1 MSGHAPTAGS
11 PPDLAEAVRTWDDA
25 RLDQLLRRR
34 PDLATPRPS
43 SLTALASRAGARAS
57 VSRALANLD
66 APTLTTLE
74 AIVVLAETRA
84 PTQAQLD
91 SAVGQDTG
99 EQTADLAALALVLP
113 SGDRLVPV
121 PALRESLGPHPLGLG
136 PRLAELGVPPA
147 EGWPTTPQAV
157 RSALA
162 NAPEPARRMLEA
174 LTWGPP
180 IGTISHEVPPGAR
193 WLLDNHLLVRMSA
206 TELVLPRE
214 VALAA
219 RGARLA
225 PNVPQSA
232 PLPEVPVRSR
242 DMVLAESARA
252 GEQLLEQIE
261 ALVDTW
267 GARPVPVLRSG
278 GVGVRELRQL
288 ASSFQLTTAE
298 LALVV
303 ELAGAS
309 GLLGHRTDADGSWW
323 TASEDAADWTGRPV
337 AERWADLLLV
347 WVDWPRTPWLAGTRT
362 ERGVLRAA
370 LEPDLQRHW
379 APVLRRRILTAL
391 AAWPEDGAPG
401 AEQVRAYLGWH
412 TAKAVPPLPVVQAVL
427 AEAAALGLTGAG
439 ALTPAGRL
447 LREVTGAQRG
457 DAAQVQEPAGRL
469 AAELAETIPPAVRE
483 MIVQGDL
490 TAVVPGRPAAEL
502 RALVELVADV
512 ESRGPGMTVRFSADS
527 VRRALDSGLTAEDL
541 IEQLR
546 AASLTPLPQP
556 LEYLVHDVARTHGS
570 VRIGAAGAYLR
581 AEDPAVLARLLAHP
595 ELTHLGLHAIAPT
608 VLVARA
614 DARDVADALAGA
626 GLAGV
631 LEGPDGTPLR
641 LPSAAGPRVRTVLPG
656 APTADPDDPVD
667 PVDTV
672 DPVPEV
678 VAAMRAGEERAH
690 QLLRSR
696 AEQPGPPADTLEALR
711 VAASR
716 GSDVELVM
724 AGAQGGVQ
732 SRVVRPLTVDAGRI
746 RVLDVRRDA
755 EITVAAHRIAS
766 VRPVGTG

>member
-1 MSGHAPTAGS
+1 MPGHAPTAGS
-11 PPDLAEAVRTWDDA
+11 SPDLAEAVRTWDDA
-25 RLDQLLRRR
+25 RLEHLLRRR
-34 PDLATPRPS
+34 PDLATPPPS

-57 VSRALANLD
+57 VSRALASLD

-74 AIVVLAETRA
+74 SVVVLAESRA

-91 SAVGQDTG
+91 SAVGRDTSA
-99 EQTADLAALALVLP
+99 QTAELTALALLLP
-113 SGDRLVPV
+113 EAGRLVPV
-121 PALRESLGPHPLGLG
+121 PTLRECLGPHPLGLG

-147 EGWPTTPQAV
+147 EGWPTTPRAV

-162 NAPEPARRMLEA
+162 KAPEPARRMLDA

-180 IGTISHEVPPGAR
+180 VGTVSHDVPPGAR
-193 WLLDNHLLVRMSA
+193 WLLDNHVLVRMSA

-219 RGARLA
+219 RGDRLA
-225 PNVPQSA
+225 PHVPLA
-232 PLPEVPVRSR
+232 PPLPEAPVRSR
-242 DMVLAESARA
+242 EMVLAESARA

-261 ALVDTW
+261 ALVGTW
-267 GARPVPVLRSG
+267 RSRPVPVLRSG

-288 ASSFQLTTAE
+288 ASSFQLPTAE

-309 GLLGHRTDADGSWW
+309 GLLGQRTDADGSWW
-323 TASEDAADWTGRPV
+323 TASEEAVEWPDLDLAG
-337 AERWADLLLV
+337 RWADLLLV
-347 WVDWPRTPWLAGTRT
+347 WVGWARTPWLAGTRT

-379 APVLRRRILTAL
+379 APVLRRRVLQAL
-391 AAWPEDGAPG
+391 AAWRQDAAPS
-401 AEQVRAYLGWH
+401 AEQVRAHLGWH
-412 TAKAVPPLPVVQAVL
+412 TAKAVPPLPAVQALL

-447 LREVTGAQRG
+447 LLEVTEPGRAKGETDLVADGARL
-457 DAAQVQEPAGRL
+457 L
-469 AAELAETIPPAVRE
+469 AAELAETIPPAVQE

-490 TAVVPGRPAAEL
+490 TAVVPGRPEPGL
-502 RALVELVADV
+502 RSLVELVADV

-527 VRRALDSGLTAEDL
+527 VRRALDSGLAAEDL
-541 IEQLR
+541 LEQLR
-546 AASLTPLPQP
+546 AVSVTPLPQP
-556 LEYLVHDVARTHGS
+556 LEYLVHDVARSHGA
-570 VRIGAAGAYLR
+570 VRVGAAGAYLR
-581 AEDPAVLARLLAHP
+581 AEDPAALGRVLAHP
-595 ELTHLGLHAIAPT
+595 ELTHLGLHTIAPT

-614 DARDVADALAGA
+614 DARDVAHALAAA

-631 LEGPDGTPLR
+631 LEGPDGTALT
-641 LPSAAGPRVRTVLPG
+641 LPATAASPVRAVRPG
-656 APTADPDDPVD
+656 APPAEPGE
-667 PVDTV
+667 
-672 DPVPEV
+672 PVPAV
-678 VAAMRAGEERAH
+678 IAAMRAGEQRAH
-690 QLLRSR
+690 ELLRAR

-716 GSDVELVM
+716 GADVELVM